1 MAQAQVLNADQLN
14 ALGKQTGYAGPAIT
28 SVGLPVATAPTS
40 TAGVNPLP
48 SVNMPTNTPTL
59 GNTSNASAM
68 NSGMDAQLQAQT
80 KFFEDQMKL
89 AKEQADAL
97 QSQQDQNKSF
107 LKSLVSNSQSTSQTR
122 ASAYQDIGID
132 PAQYFADQKS
142 KMAEIDTL
150 NQEYNALKAAAEQQK
165 AGLIGQGRGITTDFL
180 NNQAAQ
186 IDRNAAPKL
195 NMLSANINSKAA
207 VMQAAQGNFNEA
219 RDFVS
224 QAVEDATADK
234 KFAFDT
240 AMTFYDMN
248 QDSINRLDTKYQ
260 NALNSYLD
268 STKTAYENARA
279 DKQTIGELMV
289 ANPGAG
295 ISMNDSVEQAYAKYT
310 ANPLKN
316 TEVVKLGN
324 GASVLLDTQTGQ
336 VIKNLGGATSTTGN
350 TLPLSSEYSGL
361 VSSFGNLFGT
371 KDARS
376 NAMNGLSGALASNDF
391 VGAYATIA
399 NGVEE
404 SLTGENKTKFGAA
417 RTDYSVMLGLRDAI
431 SNYTNGG
438 GDTGLLKGTYEE
450 IQRKLGTVTDPALA
464 TLATQ
469 LKREFQ
475 TYRVNMTGAA
485 FGAGESRDYDSVN
498 PSSKKSLDLNYA
510 VISGALNQLE
520 NRITSTVE
528 SRFPASKQIYD
539 KIAPTKVTL
548 PGVTTQDEDIFNSV
562 VSNSTPNTSSGG
574 FWDNLWKGLT
584 GN

>member
-1 MAQAQVLNADQLN
+1 MTTAQVLNADQLN
-14 ALGKQTGYAGPAIT
+14 AIAKQSGYTGGKFS
-28 SVGLPVATAPTS
+28 SVGLPVATPPTS

-68 NSGMDAQLQAQT
+68 NSGMDAQIQAQT

-97 QSQQDQNKSF
+97 QKQQEQNKSF
-107 LKSLVSNSQSTSQTR
+107 LQNLVSNTPSTAQTR
-122 ASAYQDIGID
+122 ANAYQDIGID

-150 NQEYNALKAAAEQQK
+150 NQEYSALKAQAEQQK
-165 AGLIGQGRGITTDFL
+165 ASLLGQGRGITTDFL

-207 VMQAAQGNFNEA
+207 VLQALQGNFNEA
-219 RDFVS
+219 RSFVN
-224 QAVEDATADK
+224 QAVEDSTADL
-234 KFAFDT
+234 KFKFDT
-240 AMTFYDMN
+240 ATTFYNMN
-248 QDSINRLDTKYQ
+248 EDAISRLDTKYQ
-260 NALNSYLD
+260 NALSGYLD

-295 ISMNDSVEQAYAKYT
+295 ITMNDSIDEAYAKYT
-310 ANPLKN
+310 ANPLRN
-316 TEVVKLGN
+316 TDVIKLDNGN
-324 GASVLLDTQTGQ
+324 TVLIDTQTGQ
-336 VIKNLGGATSTTGN
+336 IIKNLGGATGVGGGTSV
-350 TLPLSSEYSGL
+350 PSEYTGL

-371 KDARS
+371 KDART
-376 NAMNGLSGALASNDF
+376 NAMNGLSRALSSNDF

-431 SNYTNGG
+431 SQYANAG
-438 GDTGLLKGTYEE
+438 GDTGLLRGTAEE
-450 IQRKLGTVTDPALA
+450 IERKLGQVTNPALA

-475 TYRVNMTGAA
+475 SYRVNMTGAA

-510 VISGALNQLE
+510 VIQGALNQLE

-528 SRFPASKQIYD
+528 SRFPASKQIYE
-539 KIAPTKVTL
+539 KIAPSKSTL
-548 PGVTTQDEDIFNSV
+548 PGISTQDEDIFNSV
-562 VSNSTPNTSSGG
+562 VSNSTPTTSGG
-574 FWDNLWKGLT
+574 FFSNIWKGLT
-584 GN
+584 GK